1 MADFPEIPGYKIVRE
16 AGRGAVA
23 VIYLAIQ
30 EKLKR
35 KVAIKVMEKPILRKD
50 EKGFVRFLR
59 EAEIAASL
67 SHSNI
72 IQIFDIGK
80 KNQFYYIVMEYL
92 EESLQERMNREPERK
107 IPPEIALEIVDDIM
121 GALDYVHL
129 QGIYHRD
136 IKPANIMFRKDNT
149 PVLVDFGIARV
160 LDQLI
165 TADMTILGTTYYM
178 SPEQCKGDDI
188 DGRSDVYSLGV
199 VLFEMLTGDRP
210 YKGKSP
216 ILVIPQHLNSPI
228 PRLPKALSLYQP
240 LIDKMM
246 AKDIE
251 ERMSSGPEFAQLRKD
266 ILEGPNNS
274 NIPSGETL
282 PNLAGEQTYPGSIK
296 MSPYKETAPVDFL
309 FKKMADHL
317 KFFIQNFLKLFKEK
331 VVPGLTATW
340 DKLDLFKTDE
350 VKKLDAFFKK
360 KFKFLD
366 KIITDKSIIKR
377 LILVGIPGV
386 AALLLISILIFSPG
400 SKSSANQSEINFP
413 IFGEVFKQAPK
424 YYEKLNQAHKLYRYG
439 DLISLTE
446 AKDLINELKKT
457 AIIPELEELENK
469 ITRRIN
475 IFNKAF
481 KKYLELTLEHYR
493 QKDFQ
498 KARDY
503 ILEAKKIKPSDKDV
517 LQLEKLI
524 KDSIEKNRPI
534 KLPKKFEK

>member
-35 KVAIKVMEKPILRKD
+35 KVAIKVMEKPLLQKD
-50 EKGFVRFLR
+50 EKVFVRFLR
-59 EAEIAASL
+59 EAEISASL

-80 KNQFYYIVMEYL
+80 KDQFYYIVMEYL

-129 QGIYHRD
+129 HGIYHRD

-178 SPEQCKGDDI
+178 SPEQCKGDEI

-216 ILVIPQHLNSPI
+216 VIVIPQHLNSPI
-228 PRLPKALSLYQP
+228 PGLPKALSLYQP

-274 NIPSGETL
+274 DIP
-282 PNLAGEQTYPGSIK
+282 AGETYPGSIK

-309 FKKMADHL
+309 FKKMANHL
-317 KFFIQNFLKLFKEK
+317 KSFIQNFLKLFKEK

-350 VKKLDAFFKK
+350 GKKPDAFFKK
-360 KFKFLD
+360 KFKSLD
-366 KIITDKSIIKR
+366 KIITDKPIIKR
-377 LILVGIPGV
+377 LILVGIPGA

-400 SKSSANQSEINFP
+400 SKSSANQSGINFS
-413 IFGEVFKQAPK
+413 IFSEVFKQAPE
-424 YYEKLNQAHKLYRYG
+424 YYEKLDQAHKLYRYG
-439 DLISLTE
+439 DLISLNE
-446 AKDLINELKKT
+446 AKDLIDELKKT

-475 IFNKAF
+475 FFNKAF
-481 KKYLELTLEHYR
+481 TKYLELTLEHYR

-503 ILEAKKIKPSDKDV
+503 ILEAKKIKSSDKDV

-524 KDSIEKNRPI
+524 KDSIEKKRPI
-534 KLPKKFEK
+534 KLPKKFEY